1 MNHLIIFLF
10 FLSLK
15 VFSMDC
21 SDNTT
26 VTGEYWA
33 YKEPSGY
40 SFDYFKFY
48 PYLGGHSGTDVSLKY
63 VLNTSEFEYV
73 VERLLKEKNNF
84 PYSYLSVQKGVP
96 LGVRIEVY
104 GYMLFDYDMRFVKKI
119 EALIRELVNKDKL
132 VKLKEPLSWGKVEYY
147 RPVKKSNH
155 VVFNETG
162 IGWVHTSPNKKTG
175 LESQRLRLDLHH
187 NGNVHEKE
195 FFRELKSILD
205 ESQIENLEYQEYMN
219 NYMIFLGNGRQGLNG
234 NEVTCSNF
242 ELLKGKLLILL
253 SKHGFNLGHG
263 KKFVSYKVGLDNY
276 NNLVQSPVH
285 TLKDERS
292 K

>member
-1 MNHLIIFLF
+1 
-10 FLSLK
+10 
-15 VFSMDC
+15 MDC

-33 YKEPSGY
+33 YKEPSEY
-40 SFDYFKFY
+40 SFDYFRFY

-63 VLNTSEFEYV
+63 IVNTSETEYL

-84 PYSYLSVQKGVP
+84 PYSYLSIQKVIPRGVK
-96 LGVRIEVY
+96 IEVS
-104 GYMLFDYDMRFVKKI
+104 GYMLFDYDMRFVKNI
-119 EALIRELVNKDKL
+119 EAIIRELENKDPL
-132 VKLKEPLSWGKVEYY
+132 VKLKNPLSWGKVEYY
-147 RPVKKSNH
+147 PPVKKSKD

-162 IGWVHTSPNKKTG
+162 ISWVHTSPDKKTG

-187 NGNVHEKE
+187 NGNAYEKD
-195 FFRELKSILD
+195 FFRKLNSILD
-205 ESQIENLEYQEYMN
+205 ESKIEHLEYKEYMN
-219 NYMIFLGNGRQGLNG
+219 NYIIFVGNGRQGLNG

-242 ELLKGKLLILL
+242 EILKEKLLILL
-253 SKHGFNLGHG
+253 SKHGFNLGHD
-263 KKFVSYKVGLDNY
+263 KKFVSYEIGLDNY